1 MTHHSY
7 SYLDQ
12 IISDLRNMSAFLD
25 ELRYECGDH
34 TQERRIGIAHSVIA
48 EQLRHFNRQKN
59 LITEEEC
66 KLKFQNERISQFILE
81 NPKRIY

>member
-12 IISDLRNMSAFLD
+12 KISDLQKVATFLD
-25 ELRYECGDH
+25 ELRYEAE
-34 TQERRIGIAHSVIA
+34 TARIEQRIGIAHAVIV
-48 EQLRHFNRQKN
+48 EQIRSFNRQKN